1 MRFGADESARAVILV
16 EGVSD
21 RLAVE
26 TLAARRGREL
36 HVEGVSVVS
45 LEGVT
50 NMGPALEAF
59 GPSGLDLQIAGLYDA
74 GEEADVRRAI
84 DRAGLGS
91 DLARAEIEAPGF
103 YVCDPDLEGELIRSL
118 GDETVER
125 VLAQHGELDPFRTFQ
140 KQPEWRDRAVA
151 DQLRRFMGSG
161 SGRKIRMA
169 PALVDALD
177 LARVP
182 WPLDGVLGAV
192 SVGEIV
198 DRSARR

>member
-21 RLAVE
+21 RRAVE
-26 TLAARRGREL
+26 ALAARRGRDFR
-36 HVEGVSVVS
+36 VERVSVVS
-45 LEGVT
+45 LDGVT
-50 NMGPALEAF
+50 NMGPALEAV
-59 GPSGLDLQIAGLYDA
+59 GPPGLDLRIAGLYDA
-74 GEEADVRRAI
+74 GEEADVRRAME
-84 DRAGLGS
+84 RAGLGM
-91 DLARAEIEAPGF
+91 DLSRAQIEALGF

-118 GDETVER
+118 GDERVER
-125 VLAQHGELDPFRTFQ
+125 VLEQQGELDPFRTFQ
-140 KQPEWRDRAVA
+140 KQPEWRDRSVA

-182 WPLDGVLGAV
+182 RPLDGVLSAV
-192 SVGEIV
+192 
-198 DRSARR
+198 